1 MLRKACS
8 KALCQCAGLFL
19 LLVFFSL
26 PAFSAIK
33 IATGPTYIP
42 NGDAQ
47 ATNDITISNGLF
59 ALAFAIDSKSPWGIP
74 RGGIVDVAVLRDGK
88 PSADFASLVDFM
100 PNNWSAWPNSY
111 SKTLIE
117 QPSSEVVVVVTSRD
131 WGEVS
136 LETRFTIRDGESV
149 IQLHTKMRNA
159 SKQRTDELL
168 SGYVAWPD
176 GGHLFG
182 MPGLSGEFA
191 ANESTAFGR
200 WSTAYDKHWLLA
212 LHAPFSQ
219 QMKYNGRDRYQQ
231 HTLAPGETREF
242 DAWVQVEA
250 SGSLSTVVEAEL
262 VLGDKP
268 FAQLKGTVKDTAG
281 AMIERPAVIV
291 RKSGEV
297 FAWALGDAGEYA
309 MKLPPGDYEI
319 YATAEGYGVSDPLAV
334 AIAEG
339 QSVSHDFSDIP
350 LPGYLELTVKE
361 LSTREPMDA
370 RISILEGQESPIAFF
385 GRATFFTELKSIGR
399 AKATVAP
406 GQYLLEVSSGGGFTS
421 QVQKIP
427 VSVEANQLR
436 QLNVD
441 IPVLLTPADKDWYS
455 ADLHHH
461 SDVLD
466 GFTEPEYVVRSELAA
481 NLDILFLSD
490 HDSTANN
497 AEMQRLATQ
506 RQRQFIAGTEL
517 SASWAHFN
525 AYPLN
530 EGNVLDL
537 DTSVAN
543 VAEIFAEARRMG
555 ADVIHVNHPYNEYGY
570 FGNLDDGHFVPGG
583 YNEGFD
589 LVEIVAGSSNQK
601 TLERCWSLWN
611 AGKPAYLAA
620 GSDAHNVWQDRS
632 GSARSYVHISGELTV
647 KNYIAGL
654 KAGHSF
660 ATQGPIIYPDILFG
674 NAVAQKSG
682 EALALDYKLHSVEG
696 IKSVRIIAQ
705 GKEVDFKQY
714 EEAPKSASHRTVV
727 TPANNTWYSI
737 VVEDTAG
744 QFAFGNPIWVT
755 TDAGP

>member
-1 MLRKACS
+1 MIAKTCFLSIYIRGC
-8 KALCQCAGLFL
+8 L
-19 LLVFFSL
+19 LLLLGASSL
-26 PAFSAIK
+26 PAFSAIQ
-33 IATGPTYIP
+33 IVTGPTAIP
-42 NGDAQ
+42 KGDAQ
-47 ATNDITISNGLF
+47 AANDITISNGIF
-59 ALAFAIDSKSPWGIP
+59 ALAFAIESKSPWGVP

-111 SKTLIE
+111 SETQVE
-117 QPSSEVVVVVTSRD
+117 QPAPDVVVVVTRRD

-159 SKQRTDELL
+159 GKQGTGELL

-182 MPGLSGEFA
+182 MPGLSGEVA
-191 ANESTAFGR
+191 AFETEAFGR

-219 QMKYNGRDRYQQ
+219 QMKYGGRDRYQQ

-250 SGSLSTVVEAEL
+250 SGSLSAVVEAEL
-262 VLGDKP
+262 ALGSKP
-268 FAQLKGTVKDTAG
+268 LAQLKGTVKDAAG
-281 AMIERPAVIV
+281 AMIQHPAVV
-291 RKSGEV
+291 VQRSGEV
-297 FAWALGDAGEYA
+297 FTWALGEAGQYSL
-309 MKLPPGDYEI
+309 KLPPGEYEI

-334 AIAEG
+334 KFSEG
-339 QSVSHDFSDIP
+339 QSVSHDFTDIP
-350 LPGYLELTVKE
+350 LPGNLELTVKE

-370 RISILEGQESPIAFF
+370 RVSILEGQESPIAFF
-385 GRATFFTELKSIGR
+385 GRATFFTELESIGR

-406 GQYLLEVSSGGGFTS
+406 GQYLLEISSGGGFTS
-421 QVQKIP
+421 QVQKVP
-427 VSVEANQLR
+427 VTVEANQTK
-436 QLNVD
+436 QLNVE
-441 IPVLLTPADKDWYS
+441 IPVLLIPADKDWYS

-490 HDSTANN
+490 HDSTINN
-497 AEMQRLATQ
+497 AEMKRLATQ

-525 AYPLN
+525 AYPINDGKSLN
-530 EGNVLDL
+530 L

-543 VAEIFAEARRMG
+543 VAEIFAEARRLG

-570 FGNLDDGHFVPGG
+570 FSNLDDGHFVPGG

-589 LVEIVAGSSNQK
+589 LVEIVAGSSNQQ

-632 GSARSYVHISGELTV
+632 GSARSYVHISGEPTV
-647 KNYIAGL
+647 EKYIQGL

-660 ATQGPIIYPDILFG
+660 ASQGPIVYPDILFG
-674 NAVAQKSG
+674 NTVVQKVG
-682 EALALDYKLHSVEG
+682 ETLALGYKLHSVEG
-696 IKSVRIIAQ
+696 IKTVRIIAQ
-705 GKEVDFKQY
+705 GKELDFKQY
-714 EEAPKSASHRTVV
+714 EGAPKSASYRTVV
-727 TPANNTWYSI
+727 TPTGNTWYSI

-744 QFAFGNPIWVT
+744 HFAFGNPVWVT
-755 TDAGP
+755 TDAGS